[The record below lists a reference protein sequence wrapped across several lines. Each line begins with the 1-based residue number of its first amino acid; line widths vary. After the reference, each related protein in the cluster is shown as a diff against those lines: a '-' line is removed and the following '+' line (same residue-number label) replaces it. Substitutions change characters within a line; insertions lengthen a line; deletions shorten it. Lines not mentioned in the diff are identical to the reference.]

1 MAVYNRY
8 RGNGSRA
15 ERIEE
20 PPSRNG
26 RQQSGKKSGAGAA
39 IPAAP
44 AAPPPFWQATPLSPP
59 APPPARKT
67 PQQSGLPLQKL
78 PFLGDLPK
86 KLGELETEDLLL
98 ILILYLMYRESG
110 DKELLIIMGAMY
122 LL

>member
-1 MAVYNRY
+1 MAAYNLY

-15 ERIEE
+15 ERIDDRRSENPGQTSNVSR
-20 PPSRNG
+20 PPQRRPSL
-26 RQQSGKKSGAGAA
+26 
-39 IPAAP
+39 PAAP
-44 AAPPPFWQATPLSPP
+44 L
-59 APPPARKT
+59 AR
-67 PQQSGLPLQKL
+67 LPI
-78 PFLGDLPK
+78 LGDLPK

>member
-1 MAVYNRY
+1 MAAYNHY

-26 RQQSGKKSGAGAA
+26 RQQSGRNGMVSPSRG
-39 IPAAP
+39 
-44 AAPPPFWQATPLSPP
+44 TPQPM
-59 APPPARKT
+59 RKT
-67 PQQSGLPLQKL
+67 TQQNVPSLQKL

>member
-1 MAVYNRY
+1 MAAYNLY

-15 ERIEE
+15 ERIDDRRSEK
-20 PPSRNG
+20 PKQTS
-26 RQQSGKKSGAGAA
+26 
-39 IPAAP
+39 AAP
-44 AAPPPFWQATPLSPP
+44 RPPQRRPSLPAVPL
-59 APPPARKT
+59 AR
-67 PQQSGLPLQKL
+67 LPI
-78 PFLGDLPK
+78 LGDLPK

>member
-1 MAVYNRY
+1 MAAYNLY

-15 ERIEE
+15 ERIDDRRSEKPRQTSNVSR
-20 PPSRNG
+20 PPQR
-26 RQQSGKKSGAGAA
+26 R
-39 IPAAP
+39 P
-44 AAPPPFWQATPLSPP
+44 
-59 APPPARKT
+59 PPPAEPLAR
-67 PQQSGLPLQKL
+67 LPI
-78 PFLGDLPK
+78 LGDLPK

>member
-1 MAVYNRY
+1 MYNRY

-20 PPSRNG
+20 PKHINSAPPQKSAV
-26 RQQSGKKSGAGAA
+26 QQKKAPPHKGNKPPLLGGTLSA
-39 IPAAP
+39 IP
-44 AAPPPFWQATPLSPP
+44 Q
-59 APPPARKT
+59 
-67 PQQSGLPLQKL
+67 
-78 PFLGDLPK
+78 

-110 DKELLIIMGAMY
+110 DRELLIIMGAMY

>member
-1 MAVYNRY
+1 MAAYNLY

-15 ERIEE
+15 ERIDDHRSEK
-20 PPSRNG
+20 PKQTSAAPRQPQRRPSL
-26 RQQSGKKSGAGAA
+26 
-39 IPAAP
+39 PAAP
-44 AAPPPFWQATPLSPP
+44 L
-59 APPPARKT
+59 AR
-67 PQQSGLPLQKL
+67 LPI
-78 PFLGDLPK
+78 LGDLPK

>member
-1 MAVYNRY
+1 MAAYNRY

-20 PPSRNG
+20 PRSH
-26 RQQSGKKSGAGAA
+26 S
-39 IPAAP
+39 
-44 AAPPPFWQATPLSPP
+44 APPPQKGGRGNSAPSRSTP
-59 APPPARKT
+59 
-67 PQQSGLPLQKL
+67 PQSSGLPLQKL
-78 PFLGDLPK
+78 PILGDLPK

>member
-1 MAVYNRY
+1 MAAYNLY

-20 PPSRNG
+20 RRDAPRKPSQPPMPR
-26 RQQSGKKSGAGAA
+26 RTEKP
-39 IPAAP
+39 PAA
-44 AAPPPFWQATPLSPP
+44 
-59 APPPARKT
+59 
-67 PQQSGLPLQKL
+67 KL
-78 PFLGDLPK
+78 PFLGELPK